1 MKYYVPVS
9 LSTYTADFDTG
20 LVFPRHGALQFAFY
34 GCFLFSCSFSTACI
48 LHTFTIQL
56 RPWFPVEI
64 MINLFKICQ
73 VASTKKNGARGESE
87 PMVQSSECLILLML
101 PLFYSLYTVA
111 DINKTFSSI
120 SSDFIIYRLFHTCI
134 TLIIMSQTQLFCC
147 LYTKKAKFYH
157 TLSDL
162 LWFGF
167 RGFLKHFFLCLV

>member
-1 MKYYVPVS
+1 MHYSATS
-9 LSTYTADFDTG
+9 LICSGNHDQS
-20 LVFPRHGALQFAFY
+20 LQDLLSGF
-34 GCFLFSCSFSTACI
+34 
-48 LHTFTIQL
+48 
-56 RPWFPVEI
+56 
-64 MINLFKICQ
+64 N
-73 VASTKKNGARGESE
+73 KKNGARGESE

-111 DINKTFSSI
+111 DISKTFSSI